1 MMQKN
6 SKNLHACAIAIG
18 GKGIL
23 ITGPSGSG
31 KTSLAFGLME
41 RCQRENLEAA
51 FIADDQVLVRRN
63 GNSLVVETPPAIAG
77 KAELHGFGIVE
88 VQHQSSAIIHLVVR
102 LVDAELIERYPEPS
116 FEEIEQV
123 PIPRIEVPRQ
133 HEENAARIVMAA
145 INRMIAGQAHH
156 N

>member
-1 MMQKN
+1 M
-6 SKNLHACAIAIG
+6 HACAIVIG

-51 FIADDQVLVRRN
+51 FIADDQVLVHRDEN
-63 GNSLVVETPPAIAG
+63 LLVIEAPSAIAG
-77 KAELHGFGIVE
+77 KAELHGFGIID
-88 VQHQSSAIIHLVVR
+88 VQYQSKATIHLIVR

-123 PIPRIEVPRQ
+123 SLPRIDVPRQ
-133 HEENAARIVMAA
+133 HEQNAARIVMAA
-145 INRMIAGQAHH
+145 LNRVHAG
-156 N
+156 

>member
-6 SKNLHACAIAIG
+6 NKNLHACAIAIG

-41 RCQRENLEAA
+41 RCHRENLEAV
-51 FIADDQVLVRRN
+51 FIADDQVLARRN
-63 GNSLVVETPPAIAG
+63 GASLVAETPPAIAG
-77 KAELHGFGIVE
+77 KAELHGFGIIDVE
-88 VQHQSSAIIHLVVR
+88 HQSSAVIHLIVR
-102 LVDAELIERYPEPS
+102 LVDADAIERYPEPS
-116 FEEIEQV
+116 FEQIEQV
-123 PIPRIEVPRQ
+123 SIPRIDVPRQ

-145 INRMIAGQAHH
+145 LNRMIAG
-156 N
+156 